1 MKIIKLQ
8 LKNVAEQVMNIAYD
22 KGVNAE
28 AFLLHEKEL
37 SIEVNNS
44 QVETLKQAEEIG
56 LGVRVINEGR
66 LGFAYTSD
74 LSSEAVLAVV
84 NDAINISQYTTPDEN
99 NLLPAG
105 KFSYPSMH
113 FLYDES
119 FNKITVEDKINL
131 ACQIEQIAK
140 QYDRRISVIERAG
153 YEDTEFC
160 SLVMNTNGLDAYAQG
175 NFGGTYIF
183 LVAEENGEAQNGF
196 SMMIKRRFGEL
207 NPLLVGEEAAQRAV
221 RSLNAKNISS
231 AQLPC
236 IMEPYIMTKFMSLI
250 AAMIDAEAVQKGKSL
265 FADKEG
271 ELVASSVFN
280 LVDDGTYPDG
290 IASFPFDGEG
300 VASKCN
306 SVIKNGV
313 LQGFLY
319 DTYTAQ
325 KSGKKSTGNAG
336 RGSFRSLPSVGTTNF
351 ILNPGEQNP
360 DKLISAIE
368 KGFYITEVMGMH
380 TANPV
385 SGDFSVGAAGIMI
398 EKGQLTYPVRGV
410 TIAGNLIDFLQDIEA
425 VGNDLRFF
433 GGKGAP
439 TVRLKALSIGGE

>member
-1 MKIIKLQ
+1 MEDIKSH

-22 KGVNAE
+22 KKINAE
-28 AFLLHEKEL
+28 AFLLHEREL
-37 SIEVNNS
+37 SIEVNNC

-74 LSSEAVLAVV
+74 LSTAAILAVV
-84 NDAINISQYTTPDEN
+84 SDAINIAKYTSPDEN
-99 NLLPAG
+99 NILPAG
-105 KFSYPSMH
+105 KFSYPKMD

-119 FNKITVEDKINL
+119 FNQINVDEKINL
-131 ACQIEQIAK
+131 AYQIEQIAQ
-140 QYDRRISVIERAG
+140 QYDERISVIERAG

-160 SLVMNTNGLDAYAQG
+160 SLVMNTNGLDAFAKG
-175 NFGGTYIF
+175 NFGGTYLF

-196 SMMIKRRFGEL
+196 SMMIKRKFGEL
-207 NPLLVGEEAAQRAV
+207 NPLMVGEEAAQRAL
-221 RSLNAKNISS
+221 RSLNAKNIGS

-236 IMEPYIMTKFMSLI
+236 IMEPYIMTKFMGLI

-271 ELVASSVFN
+271 EMVASAVFN
-280 LVDDGTYPDG
+280 LIDDGTYLNG

-300 VASKCN
+300 VASQSN
-306 SVIKNGV
+306 NLIQNGV

-325 KSGKKSTGNAG
+325 KSGRVSTGNAG

-351 ILNPGEQNP
+351 ILSPGEQNP
-360 DKLISAIE
+360 EQLISAIE

-398 EKGQLTYPVRGV
+398 ENGQLTYAVRGV
-410 TIAGNLIDFLQDIEA
+410 TIAGNLIDFLRDIEA

-439 TVRLKALSIGGE
+439 TVRLKALSIGG